1 MSEIAAPVMA
11 PDSTRRFFFSSL
23 EGKKKKGIKKKKQR
37 LKKIKIKCVR
47 VTRHW
52 SDGTVSTLVGLG
64 FVARYCLQ

>member
-1 MSEIAAPVMA
+1 LKGK
-11 PDSTRRFFFSSL
+11 RKK
-23 EGKKKKGIKKKKQR
+23 GKKRKEARAKKNQNQV
-37 LKKIKIKCVR
+37 CVR

>member
-1 MSEIAAPVMA
+1 LKEKEKR
-11 PDSTRRFFFSSL
+11 D
-23 EGKKKKGIKKKKQR
+23 
-37 LKKIKIKCVR
+37 KKIKEAKAKKNQNQVCVR